1 MSLIYDCAGLAGAEP
16 QTWGTGLMNNI
27 VFVGL
32 NVHKATIAV
41 AVTAEALK
49 RPPFQIE
56 RNSPYGWRQHSLL
69 HALMRVPGHR
79 TIIE

>member
-49 RPPFQIE
+49 DPLSKSRGI
-56 RNSPYGWRQHSLL
+56 
-69 HALMRVPGHR
+69 AR
-79 TIIE
+79 TGGDSTAFFMP